1 MCLATYYK
9 AVINIEATRVSML
22 TWAKEKGY
30 YKYFMARPK
39 ASYPDI
45 NKIGRRT
52 VGTPAT
58 PAIIDHQTD
67 LIRDYINDSGHT
79 IWFEEML
86 DELMRYTDE
95 NKTHFDIVAAMGM
108 TELADEELGNVTP
121 IKVVKEEVVTNK
133 VGYYTDERGY
143 KRWGVIPN
151 TTQTVQV
158 NSDFG
163 ERGPRSSDPRL
174 WGME

>member
-1 MCLATYYK
+1 
-9 AVINIEATRVSML
+9 
-22 TWAKEKGY
+22 
-30 YKYFMARPK
+30 
-39 ASYPDI
+39 
-45 NKIGRRT
+45 
-52 VGTPAT
+52 
-58 PAIIDHQTD
+58 
-67 LIRDYINDSGHT
+67 
-79 IWFEEML
+79 ML